1 MPVRLV
7 SGEGIVARYDGYSKL
22 GKLCLIISGKN
33 LYKHSS
39 VFADLQ
45 KGLRNCGVDYKTFF
59 EVENNPSYETVKRAV
74 SAVRDFGADFIVGV
88 GGGSSM
94 DAAKATALLCANPQ
108 VTETDIFN
116 ASAFVNKPL
125 PLLVIGT
132 TAGTGS
138 EVTSA
143 SVLTF
148 NTPDGIVKKT
158 VKSAESYAT
167 CALCDSTYTETLS
180 ERTTVTTALDA
191 ICHAVEAYYSKKVG
205 SFGRMYSRKA
215 ISVIVP
221 ALKKFTEHGSS
232 KAVREEL
239 YIGSLYAGCAIND
252 GGTSFAH
259 SLGYQ
264 LTNYLGYEH
273 GFACAALMPAFISK
287 ASDADGLAAYADM
300 TALELSDFIE
310 NLFKKYIP
318 ETDISDDDAKK
329 FSEIGLTM
337 PSLNNHV
344 FEPLDLNECER
355 IYKGI

>member
-1 MPVRLV
+1 MPL
-7 SGEGIVARYDGYSKL
+7 
-22 GKLCLIISGKN
+22 
-33 LYKHSS
+33 
-39 VFADLQ
+39 
-45 KGLRNCGVDYKTFF
+45 
-59 EVENNPSYETVKRAV
+59 KR
-74 SAVRDFGADFIVGV
+74 I
-88 GGGSSM
+88 
-94 DAAKATALLCANPQ
+94 
-108 VTETDIFN
+108 
-116 ASAFVNKPL
+116 
-125 PLLVIGT
+125 
-132 TAGTGS
+132 
-138 EVTSA
+138 
-143 SVLTF
+143 
-148 NTPDGIVKKT
+148 
-158 VKSAESYAT
+158 
-167 CALCDSTYTETLS
+167 
-180 ERTTVTTALDA
+180 
-191 ICHAVEAYYSKKVG
+191 
-205 SFGRMYSRKA
+205 KA

-300 TALELSDFIE
+300 TALELSDFIA
-310 NLFKKYIP
+310 